1 VNWLRTETGRLTAQ
15 ACQTHE
21 AALRAREQ
29 QFLGGKQSL
38 DRLNLHVKDIFV
50 LSDLTDGDGQPA
62 AVKLEAASV
71 AAVSLE
77 AAAAVKLEAAAAIRL
92 EAAAVA
98 AVAKPCH
105 EMAKSGV
112 EEEQPVVAEL
122 RNCSLSLLQHQLE
135 NLGTPQLSRSY
146 RAYIFHIHSAKI
158 FTRVSII
165 EGLNIR

>member
-1 VNWLRTETGRLTAQ
+1 MNWLRTETGRLTAQ

-29 QFLGGKQSL
+29 QFLGGNQSL
-38 DRLNLHVKDIFV
+38 DRLSLHVRDIFV

-62 AVKLEAASV
+62 AINVELEAA
-71 AAVSLE
+71 
-77 AAAAVKLEAAAAIRL
+77 AAAAVKLEAAA
-92 EAAAVA
+92 VA
-98 AVAKPCH
+98 AMAKPCH
-105 EMAKSGV
+105 EMANSGV
-112 EEEQPVVAEL
+112 EEEQPVAAEL

-135 NLGTPQLSRSY
+135 NLGTPQLGRSY

-165 EGLNIR
+165 EGLRIR

>member
-29 QFLGGKQSL
+29 QFLGGKHSL
-38 DRLNLHVKDIFV
+38 DRLNLHVRDIFV

-62 AVKLEAASV
+62 AVKLEAAAM
-71 AAVSLE
+71 AAVKLE
-77 AAAAVKLEAAAAIRL
+77 AAAAVKLEAAAAVKL

-98 AVAKPCH
+98 AVAKPCDQ
-105 EMAKSGV
+105 MANSGV

-135 NLGTPQLSRSY
+135 HLGTPQLIRSCLVY
-146 RAYIFHIHSAKI
+146 LYLC
-158 FTRVSII
+158 VII
-165 EGLNIR
+165 KGLRIR

>member
-29 QFLGGKQSL
+29 QFFGGKQSL

-62 AVKLEAASV
+62 AVKLEAA
-71 AAVSLE
+71 AM
-77 AAAAVKLEAAAAIRL
+77 AAVKLEAAVAAVKLDAAAAVRL

-105 EMAKSGV
+105 EMANSGV

-122 RNCSLSLLQHQLE
+122 RNCSLSLHQHQLE
-135 NLGTPQLSRSY
+135 HLGTRYALTRSFLPSLSLLYSLY
-146 RAYIFHIHSAKI
+146 
-158 FTRVSII
+158 
-165 EGLNIR
+165 